1 MWPGGTSYNPRSPL
15 MRIGRLRRLLT
26 CALVSLLGAG
36 FVACGRDSPTTPSS
50 IVQVEGPGF
59 ATPMSCPSA
68 IRMRS
73 EDGLP
78 LAVTFPF
85 PMVPGFGDVTK
96 STCAPESG
104 STFPVGRTE
113 VSCSATA
120 GEEIVSS
127 CAFTVD
133 IVIRT
138 LDVDKFLAFGDSI
151 TFGTSSPAPT
161 VFASAGIPTSYPA
174 LLQEAL
180 IDYYLDP
187 TITVVNA
194 GKPGEQ
200 TPEGRRRIGGE
211 LNMHRP
217 DVLMILEGINN
228 LLRDDNAQIEQ
239 DLESMVRS
247 GRSAGADVLV
257 ATLTPAYRGEE
268 VSDEIRDLNSRIRR
282 IAQRNRIDPV
292 VDLFGAFEGRREL
305 IGVDGVHPTLE
316 GFRAIAEEFL
326 DAIARFET
334 ESLSSLSAVPLGI
347 PTAIGASEKS
357 PPKTRPGS
365 L

>member
-1 MWPGGTSYNPRSPL
+1 
-15 MRIGRLRRLLT
+15 MRVGELGRLFT
-26 CALVSLLGAG
+26 GALVSLLGAG
-36 FVACGRDSPTTPSS
+36 FVACGTDSPTTPSS

-59 ATPMSCPSA
+59 ATPMSCPST
-68 IRMRS
+68 IRIRS
-73 EDGLP
+73 EDGLSLP
-78 LAVTFPF
+78 VTFPL

-104 STFPVGRTE
+104 SAFPVGRTE

-120 GEEIVSS
+120 GEEIASS
-127 CAFTVD
+127 CSFTVEV
-133 IVIRT
+133 VIRT
-138 LDVDKFLAFGDSI
+138 LDVEKFLAFGDSI
-151 TFGTSSPAPT
+151 TLGTSSPAPT

-194 GKPGEQ
+194 GKGGEQ

-211 LNMHRP
+211 LNMYQP

-228 LLRDDNAQIEQ
+228 LSDDNAQIEQ

-247 GRSAGADVLV
+247 GLSAGADVLI
-257 ATLTPAYRGEE
+257 ATLTPAYGGEE
-268 VSDEIRDLNSRIRR
+268 ISDEIRDLNSRIRR

-292 VDLFGAFEGRREL
+292 VDLFGAFDGRPEL
-305 IGVDGVHPTLE
+305 IGVDGLHPTLE
-316 GFRAIAEEFL
+316 GYRVIAEEFF
-326 DAIARFET
+326 DAIARYET
-334 ESLSSLSAVPLGI
+334 ESLSSRSAVPLGI
-347 PTAIGASEKS
+347 PTAIGASGEDPS
-357 PPKTRPGS
+357 QD
-365 L
+365 

>member
-1 MWPGGTSYNPRSPL
+1 
-15 MRIGRLRRLLT
+15 MRTARLRRLLT
-26 CALVSLLGAG
+26 CARVSLLGAG
-36 FVACGRDSPTTPSS
+36 FVACGSDSPTTPSS

-127 CAFTVD
+127 CAFTVEV
-133 IVIRT
+133 IIRT

-180 IDYYLDP
+180 IDDYLDP

-228 LLRDDNAQIEQ
+228 LRDDNAQIEQ
-239 DLESMVRS
+239 DLEAMVRS

-257 ATLTPAYRGEE
+257 ATLTPVYRGEE
-268 VSDEIRDLNSRIRR
+268 INDDIRDLNSRIRR

-316 GFRAIAEEFL
+316 GFRVIAEEFFG
-326 DAIARFET
+326 AIARFET
-334 ESLSSLSAVPLGI
+334 ESLSSLSVPPAGI
-347 PTAIGASEKS
+347 PPAVGAFGEEPS
-357 PPKTRPGS
+357 KTRPAS
-365 L
+365 EVERCQPPS